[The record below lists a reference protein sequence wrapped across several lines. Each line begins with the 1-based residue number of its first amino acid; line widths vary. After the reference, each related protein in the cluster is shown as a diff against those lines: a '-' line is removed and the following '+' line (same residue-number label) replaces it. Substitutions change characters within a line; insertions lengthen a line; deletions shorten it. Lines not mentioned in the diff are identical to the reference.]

1 MLCFSPKSEP
11 SRASGGIFLVV
22 RGLIWVGSAADWN
35 ESSDIAAP
43 YNSIP
48 GQMDKSFERTLS
60 PNPWSSHVM
69 QNSGMSKR
77 FSYTNTLTF
86 TQPRIHSQVSLI
98 SCCTAGCG
106 QKQQKGAE
114 ASVYLVLLVSWHQGT
129 DVRGHLVRFSHSSAF
144 LTLPRHGRGHFSA
157 GLWDNTF
164 LSFDTFDAF
173 CLFLP
178 LPHMRTM
185 WMSDHSHV
193 NSRETRLR
201 LYLKVAWGWRWW
213 GYNKPALFIAGIGQ
227 CLHAAWGSLGF
238 FRFLLGFSWLLVW
251 SSDQRISTVCF
262 CNPSRTD
269 STDPLLS
276 LQYLVVSLVLTSLCY
291 CYDHC

>member
-144 LTLPRHGRGHFSA
+144 LPFLAMDEVTFQRVCETILFSVLTHLTLFAS
-157 GLWDNTF
+157 
-164 LSFDTFDAF
+164 F
-173 CLFLP
+173 CLCHTWELC
-178 LPHMRTM
+178 
-185 WMSDHSHV
+185 
-193 NSRETRLR
+193 
-201 LYLKVAWGWRWW
+201 G
-213 GYNKPALFIAGIGQ
+213 
-227 CLHAAWGSLGF
+227 CL
-238 FRFLLGFSWLLVW
+238 
-251 SSDQRISTVCF
+251 ITV
-262 CNPSRTD
+262 T
-269 STDPLLS
+269 
-276 LQYLVVSLVLTSLCY
+276 
-291 CYDHC
+291 